1 LRRRCSVFQLDIF
14 IHDRLPATVTVLA
27 RVTVAL
33 LCLPGAW
40 LSAQENASAGGP
52 PRRQVDTVLAHADR
66 LVAPL
71 IEGRVSVGVAVGVL
85 YGGKTGARGYGLMKK
100 GGSKKPD
107 ASTIYEI
114 GSITKVF
121 TGVLLADAVQRKL
134 VKLSDPI
141 QKFVPKDTTVP
152 RFKGQEI
159 LFAHLTSHTSA
170 LPRMP
175 VNWDG
180 ADPKDPFAHYDE
192 DLLYAGLG
200 ETTLPRLPG
209 KTYAYSNLAA
219 GLLGH
224 LLVRMQGSDRYQSLL
239 DARICTPLGLKDT
252 VTRVSKAQ
260 AKRLAPPYTAT
271 GDERQNWTFYALVGA
286 GGLRSTV
293 TDMLNFSAAV
303 LGLKGLEGD
312 AGHLQD
318 AFRLTQQPLYVP
330 GFPQRW
336 TKPSVGCGWH
346 LGPGKNLV
354 WHNGATA
361 GYRSMLLLDTKEK
374 SAVVVLSNTTS
385 KLVDKVARQ
394 IYDAAAGKKV
404 TPVAVRKPVTVP
416 VSRLQ
421 RYVGRYKLSPTLIF
435 DITVKG
441 EILQAQLT
449 GQPAFTVLP
458 ASKRRFFY
466 RAVKA
471 EIEFHV
477 GKDGKAEKLVL
488 FQNGRALPAI
498 RIR

>member
-1 LRRRCSVFQLDIF
+1 MPTSRNNVFPFALGLFCTALHAQVP
-14 IHDRLPATVTVLA
+14 PAGT
-27 RVTVAL
+27 
-33 LCLPGAW
+33 
-40 LSAQENASAGGP
+40 ASP
-52 PRRQVDTVLAHADR
+52 NKVDTALAHADR

-71 IEGRVSVGVAVGVL
+71 IEGRVSVGIVVGVL

-121 TGVLLADAVQRKL
+121 TGILLADAVQRKL
-134 VKLSDPI
+134 LKLNDPI
-141 QKFVPKDTTVP
+141 QKFVPKGTTVP
-152 RFKGQEI
+152 RFKDQQI

-175 VNWDG
+175 VNWGG

-200 ETTLPRLPG
+200 ETTLSRLPG
-209 KTYAYSNLAA
+209 KTYEYSNLAV

-239 DARICTPLGLKDT
+239 DTRICTPLGLKDT
-252 VTRVSKAQ
+252 VTRVSNAQ
-260 AKRLAPPYTAT
+260 AERLAPPYTAT

-293 TDMLNFSAAV
+293 TDMLKFSAAV
-303 LGLKGLEGD
+303 LGIKDLEDDAAHLKV
-312 AGHLQD
+312 
-318 AFRLTQQPLYVP
+318 AFRLTQQPLYES
-330 GFPQRW
+330 GFLRRW

-385 KLVDKVARQ
+385 SLIDKVARQ
-394 IYDAAAGKKV
+394 IYDVSAGKKV
-404 TPVAVRKPVTVP
+404 TPVAVQKPVAVP
-416 VSRLQ
+416 VTKLQ
-421 RYVGRYKLSPTLIF
+421 RYVGRYELSPALIF

-441 EILQAQLT
+441 EVLQAQLT
-449 GQPAFTVLP
+449 GQPTITVLP
-458 ASKRRFFY
+458 SSETRFFY
-466 RAVKA
+466 RVVKA
-471 EIEFHV
+471 EIEFTIEA
-477 GKDGKAEKLVL
+477 DGKVSKLTL
-488 FQNGRALPAI
+488 FQNGRVRPAL
-498 RIR
+498 RIQ

>member
-1 LRRRCSVFQLDIF
+1 MQVP
-14 IHDRLPATVTVLA
+14 PAMTTYPQRWNRLA
-27 RVTVAL
+27 RATAVL
-33 LCLPGAW
+33 LSLPCAW
-40 LSAQENASAGGP
+40 LSAQDSASADGSL
-52 PRRQVDTVLAHADR
+52 RRHVDTVLAHADR

-71 IEGRVSVGVAVGVL
+71 IEGRVSVGVVVGVL
-85 YGGKTGARGYGLMKK
+85 YGGKIGARGYGLIKK

-121 TGVLLADAVQRKL
+121 TGILLADAVQRKL
-134 VKLSDPI
+134 LKLNDPI
-141 QKFVPKDTTVP
+141 QKFVPKGTTVP
-152 RFKGQEI
+152 RFKDQQI

-175 VNWDG
+175 VNWGG

-200 ETTLPRLPG
+200 ETTLSRLPG
-209 KTYAYSNLAA
+209 KTYQYSNLAA

-239 DARICTPLGLKDT
+239 DARICRPLGLKDT
-252 VTRVSKAQ
+252 VTRVNEAQ

-303 LGLKGLEGD
+303 LGIKDLKGN
-312 AGHLQD
+312 AAHLQG
-318 AFRLTQQPLYVP
+318 AFRLTQQPLYKP
-330 GFPQRW
+330 GFLQRW

-346 LGPGKNLV
+346 LGPGKNLI

-361 GYRSMLLLDTKEK
+361 GYRSMLLLDTSQK

-385 KLVDKVARQ
+385 GLVDKVARQ
-394 IYDAAAGKKV
+394 ISDAAAGKKV
-404 TPVAVRKPVTVP
+404 TPVTVQKPIAVP

-421 RYVGRYKLSPTLIF
+421 RYVGRYELSPALIF

-441 EILQAQLT
+441 EVLQAQLT

-458 ASKRRFFY
+458 SSETRFFY

-471 EIEFHV
+471 ELEFHV